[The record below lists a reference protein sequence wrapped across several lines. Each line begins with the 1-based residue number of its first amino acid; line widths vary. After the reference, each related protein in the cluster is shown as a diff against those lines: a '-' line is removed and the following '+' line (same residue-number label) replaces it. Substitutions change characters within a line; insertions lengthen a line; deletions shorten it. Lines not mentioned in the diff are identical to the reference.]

1 MLKKPQTLIALAV
14 LAALLILYAANS
26 QFNPESGIETV
37 TKQQMDPPLADKPLA
52 TVSQSEKVVSPS
64 AIQTPETSTSE
75 IQNKKTVAAD
85 LATATGSSE
94 TQTSFTKVSDN
105 RPKKMPKDVVINSL
119 DELSDL
125 FDSLNYNTQSWREG
139 NREVPRLTFESVR
152 KGWEE
157 TTNKI
162 PVQQKKMVFFRL
174 LAPLILVANENI
186 LLERRLI
193 ESAPL
198 NDAVLQKIAFK
209 YKIVKDEDT
218 PLTEQQRQTLLEEV
232 DIMPPSLVL
241 AQAAEESGWATSRFT
256 VEGNAFFG
264 QWDFSGKGMVP
275 KQQRKELGNYGLARF
290 DTPLASVEGYM
301 LNLNTNNAYKKL
313 RELRAGLRA
322 DNKPITG
329 LELAGTLDKYSERG
343 QAYIDGIRQMIRY
356 NKLDQ
361 VDEAYLSDAAPLHLI
376 SRPE

>member
-1 MLKKPQTLIALAV
+1 MLKKPQTLIALTLLAV
-14 LAALLILYAANS
+14 LLILYAANS
-26 QFNPESGIETV
+26 QFNPESDTV
-37 TKQQMDPPLADKPLA
+37 TIK
-52 TVSQSEKVVSPS
+52 
-64 AIQTPETSTSE
+64 QTP
-75 IQNKKTVAAD
+75 KTVAAD
-85 LATATGSSE
+85 LATPPDSDE
-94 TQTSFTKVSDN
+94 TQTSFIKISDERPTKA
-105 RPKKMPKDVVINSL
+105 PKDVRIDSL
-119 DELSDL
+119 DELMAL
-125 FDSLNYNTQSWREG
+125 FDSLNYNTQSWQQG
-139 NREVPRLTFESVR
+139 NREVPRLTFESVSER
-152 KGWEE
+152 WQK
-157 TTNKI
+157 TSNQI

-193 ESAPL
+193 ETAPL
-198 NDAVLQKIAFK
+198 DDVVLQRIALK
-209 YKIVKDEDT
+209 YKITPDADT
-218 PLTEQQRQTLLEEV
+218 ALTEAQRQTLLEEV

-264 QWDFSGKGMVP
+264 QWDFSGKGMIP

-313 RELRAGLRA
+313 RELRASLRA

-329 LELAGTLDKYSERG
+329 MELAGTLDKYSERG
-343 QAYIDGIRQMIRY
+343 QAYIDGIRQMISY

-376 SRPE
+376 PRPD

>member
-1 MLKKPQTLIALAV
+1 MLKKPQTLIALAFI
-14 LAALLILYAANS
+14 AIALILYAANS
-26 QFNPESGIETV
+26 QFNPESSLLVTVHEPVQTSVQETV
-37 TKQQMDPPLADKPLA
+37 KPA
-52 TVSQSEKVVSPS
+52 P
-64 AIQTPETSTSE
+64 
-75 IQNKKTVAAD
+75 KTVAAD
-85 LATATGSSE
+85 LATPSDSDG
-94 TQTSFTKVSDN
+94 TQTSFIKVSEK
-105 RPKKMPKDVVINSL
+105 RPTKAPKDIRINSL
-119 DELSDL
+119 DELMTL
-125 FDSLNYNTQSWREG
+125 FNSLNYNTKSWQDG
-139 NREVPRLTFESVR
+139 NREVPRLTFESVSER
-152 KGWEE
+152 WQE
-157 TTNKI
+157 TSNQI

-198 NDAVLQKIAFK
+198 DDVVLQRIAKK
-209 YKIVKDEDT
+209 YKITKDADT

-264 QWDFSGKGMVP
+264 QWDFSGKGMIP

-313 RELRAGLRA
+313 RELRAKLRA
-322 DNKPITG
+322 ENKPITG
-329 LELAGTLDKYSERG
+329 MELAGTLDKYSERG
-343 QAYIDGIRQMIRY
+343 QAYIDGIRQMISY

-376 SRPE
+376 PRPD